1 MEPVRQFELH
11 RKAFKFV
18 ELPMRGGRLPV
29 NALLETSTKVSLE
42 RENSELGMPPVKLLA
57 SM

>member
-1 MEPVRQFELH
+1 MEPVRWFELH
-11 RKAFKFV
+11 RKTFKLV

-42 RENSELGMPPVKLLA
+42 RENSELGMPPDKLLA